1 MEPSIDGAPDKID
14 AGAAVDGHVRET
26 AIDPMDPCQRV
37 IVVAD
42 GHAAAGGPDVEL
54 EAVTAGNGK
63 RGPERR
69 QRVLDRVP
77 PIPAVGEAKDTVPW

>member
-1 MEPSIDGAPDKID
+1 
-14 AGAAVDGHVRET
+14 V
-26 AIDPMDPCQRV
+26 DPCQRV

-42 GHAAAGGPDVEL
+42 GHSAAGGPDVEL

-63 RGPERR
+63 RGAERR

-77 PIPAVGEAKDTVPW
+77 PIPAVGEAEDAAPG